1 MIVIEVAGDIESLQ
15 NSESLQ
21 STVAGGIVSTITRL
35 HRKIQKSQLPTRLIR
50 ILNNYR
56 ARIDLLIRVP
66 PFEVPAHQL
75 VFHLPS
81 TLLYMFRLFVGQD
94 PDAPDCSIYRSSPF

>member
-56 ARIDLLIRVP
+56 TRIDLLIRVP

-81 TLLYMFRLFVGQD
+81 TLLYKKKKNKRQE
-94 PDAPDCSIYRSSPF
+94 PETPDCSI